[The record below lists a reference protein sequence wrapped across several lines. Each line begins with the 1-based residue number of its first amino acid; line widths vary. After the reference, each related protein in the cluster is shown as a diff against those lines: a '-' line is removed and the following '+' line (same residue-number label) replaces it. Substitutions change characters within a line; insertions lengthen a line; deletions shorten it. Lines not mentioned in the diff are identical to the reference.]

1 MKILPVIFY
10 LLKVISIISIG
21 VFAVFFFGTIISYLL
36 DKHEERYIKM
46 PVSQI
51 MTYISLAPEK
61 YEICEGK
68 VVREI
73 YEGIVLRGSL
83 VLFPNSFI
91 GYIKMLL
98 FEHKLEKKK
107 ANTLNKKEYERYLK
121 IVLDDV
127 ENLKKQN
134 TEIVQRICK
143 PPVDPI
149 AAYFDNKNS

>member
-1 MKILPVIFY
+1 MKILLVIFY
-10 LLKVISIISIG
+10 LLKVMSVFSITIFI
-21 VFAVFFFGTIISYLL
+21 VLFFSTITSYLL
-36 DKHEERYIKM
+36 DKCEERYIKM

-51 MTYISLAPEK
+51 MSYVSLAPDK
-61 YEICEGK
+61 YKICEGK
-68 VVREI
+68 
-73 YEGIVLRGSL
+73 VLRGSL

-98 FEHKLEKKK
+98 FAHKLEKKK
-107 ANTLNKKEYERYLK
+107 SNTLNKKEYERYLK
-121 IVLDDV
+121 MVLDDV

>member
-10 LLKVISIISIG
+10 SLKVMSVVSITIFM
-21 VFAVFFFGTIISYLL
+21 VLFFSTLTSYLL
-36 DKHEERYIKM
+36 DKCEKRYIKM
-46 PVSQI
+46 PASQI
-51 MTYISLAPEK
+51 ISYISLAPDK

-68 VVREI
+68 VI
-73 YEGIVLRGSL
+73 RGSL

-98 FEHKLEKKK
+98 FKNRL
-107 ANTLNKKEYERYLK
+107 ANILNKKDYERYLK

-134 TEIVQRICK
+134 K
-143 PPVDPI
+143 
-149 AAYFDNKNS
+149 

>member
-21 VFAVFFFGTIISYLL
+21 VFIVFFFGTIISYLL
-36 DKHEERYIKM
+36 DKSEERYIKM

-51 MTYISLAPEK
+51 ISYISLAPDK

-68 VVREI
+68 VI
-73 YEGIVLRGSL
+73 RGSL

-149 AAYFDNKNS
+149 AAYFNNKNS

>member
-10 LLKVISIISIG
+10 SLKVMSVVSITIFM
-21 VFAVFFFGTIISYLL
+21 VLFFSTLTSYLL
-36 DKHEERYIKM
+36 DKCEKRYIKM
-46 PVSQI
+46 PASQI
-51 MTYISLAPEK
+51 ISYISLAPDK

-68 VVREI
+68 VI
-73 YEGIVLRGSL
+73 RGSL

-98 FEHKLEKKK
+98 FKNRL
-107 ANTLNKKEYERYLK
+107 ANILNKKDYERYLK

>member
-1 MKILPVIFY
+1 MKILAVIFY

-21 VFAVFFFGTIISYLL
+21 VFMVFFFGTIISYLL
-36 DKHEERYIKM
+36 DKSEERYIKM

-51 MTYISLAPEK
+51 ISYISLAPDK

-68 VVREI
+68 VIREI
-73 YEGIVLRGSL
+73 CEGIVIRGSL

-149 AAYFDNKNS
+149 AAYFEKEK

>member
-21 VFAVFFFGTIISYLL
+21 VFVVFFFSTIISYLL
-36 DKHEERYIKM
+36 DKSEERYIKM

-51 MTYISLAPEK
+51 ISYISLAPDK

-68 VVREI
+68 VIREI
-73 YEGIVLRGSL
+73 CEGIVIRGSL

-134 TEIVQRICK
+134 TKIVQRICK

>member
-1 MKILPVIFY
+1 MKILAVIFY

-21 VFAVFFFGTIISYLL
+21 VFMVFFFGTIISYLL
-36 DKHEERYIKM
+36 DKSEERYIKM

-51 MTYISLAPEK
+51 ISYVSLAPDK

-68 VVREI
+68 VIREI
-73 YEGIVLRGSL
+73 CEGIVIRGSL

>member
-10 LLKVISIISIG
+10 ILKVMSVFSITIFI
-21 VFAVFFFGTIISYLL
+21 VLFFSTIISYLS
-36 DKHEERYIKM
+36 DKYEKRYIKM

-51 MTYISLAPEK
+51 ISYVSLAPDK

-68 VVREI
+68 VIREI
-73 YEGIVLRGSL
+73 CEGKVIRGSL
-83 VLFPNSFI
+83 VLLPSSFI
-91 GYIKMLL
+91 GYIKMFL

-107 ANTLNKKEYERYLK
+107 ANTLNRKEYERYLK

>member
-21 VFAVFFFGTIISYLL
+21 VFIVFFFGTIISYLL
-36 DKHEERYIKM
+36 DKSEERYIKM

-51 MTYISLAPEK
+51 ISYISLAPDK
-61 YEICEGK
+61 YEICEG
-68 VVREI
+68 
-73 YEGIVLRGSL
+73 IVIRGSL

>member
-10 LLKVISIISIG
+10 ILKVMSVFSITIFI
-21 VFAVFFFGTIISYLL
+21 VLFFSTIMSYLL
-36 DKHEERYIKM
+36 DKSEKHYIKM

-51 MTYISLAPEK
+51 ISYVSLAPDK
-61 YEICEGK
+61 YKICEGK
-68 VVREI
+68 VI
-73 YEGIVLRGSL
+73 RGSL
-83 VLFPNSFI
+83 VLLPNSFI

-98 FEHKLEKKK
+98 FKHRLEKKK

>member
-1 MKILPVIFY
+1 
-10 LLKVISIISIG
+10 
-21 VFAVFFFGTIISYLL
+21 
-36 DKHEERYIKM
+36 M

-51 MTYISLAPEK
+51 ISYVSLAPDK
-61 YEICEGK
+61 YKICEGK
-68 VVREI
+68 VI
-73 YEGIVLRGSL
+73 RGSL
-83 VLFPNSFI
+83 VLLPRSFI
-91 GYIKMLL
+91 GYIKMFL

-107 ANTLNKKEYERYLK
+107 ANTLNRKEYERYLK

>member
-10 LLKVISIISIG
+10 LLKVMSVISIG
-21 VFAVFFFGTIISYLL
+21 VFIVSFFSTIISYLY
-36 DKHEERYIKM
+36 DKNEKHYIKM

-51 MTYISLAPEK
+51 ISYISLAPEK
-61 YEICEGK
+61 YKICEGK
-68 VVREI
+68 
-73 YEGIVLRGSL
+73 VLRGSL
-83 VLFPNSFI
+83 VLLPNSFI
-91 GYIKMLL
+91 GYIKISL

-134 TEIVQRICK
+134 TEIVQRVCK

>member
-10 LLKVISIISIG
+10 LLKVMSVFSITIFI
-21 VFAVFFFGTIISYLL
+21 VLFFSAIISYLS
-36 DKHEERYIKM
+36 DKCEKRYIKM
-46 PVSQI
+46 PASQI
-51 MTYISLAPEK
+51 ISYVSLAPDK

-68 VVREI
+68 VIRNICED
-73 YEGIVLRGSL
+73 IVIRGSL
-83 VLFPNSFI
+83 VLLPDNFI

-107 ANTLNKKEYERYLK
+107 ANILNKKEYERYLK

-134 TEIVQRICK
+134 TEIIQRICK

>member
-1 MKILPVIFY
+1 MKILAVIFY
-10 LLKVISIISIG
+10 LLKVISIISIS
-21 VFAVFFFGTIISYLL
+21 VFMVFFFGTIISYLL
-36 DKHEERYIKM
+36 DKSEERYIKM
-46 PVSQI
+46 LVSQI
-51 MTYISLAPEK
+51 ISYISLAPDK

-68 VVREI
+68 VIREI
-73 YEGIVLRGSL
+73 CEGIVICGSL

>member
-10 LLKVISIISIG
+10 ILKVMSVISIT
-21 VFAVFFFGTIISYLL
+21 VFIVLFFSTILSYLL
-36 DKHEERYIKM
+36 DKCEKRHIKM

-51 MTYISLAPEK
+51 ISYVSLAPDK
-61 YEICEGK
+61 YEICGGKAIRNICEGK
-68 VVREI
+68 VIRD
-73 YEGIVLRGSL
+73 SL
-83 VLFPNSFI
+83 VLLPDSFI

>member
-1 MKILPVIFY
+1 MKILPAIFY
-10 LLKVISIISIG
+10 LLKVMSVFSITIFI
-21 VFAVFFFGTIISYLL
+21 VLFFSTITSYLL
-36 DKHEERYIKM
+36 DKCEERYIKM

-51 MTYISLAPEK
+51 MSYVSLAPDK

-68 VVREI
+68 VVR
-73 YEGIVLRGSL
+73 GSL
-83 VLFPNSFI
+83 VLLPNSFI

-98 FEHKLEKKK
+98 FAHKLEKKK

>member
-10 LLKVISIISIG
+10 LLKVMSVISII
-21 VFAVFFFGTIISYLL
+21 VFIVFFFSIITSYLL
-36 DKHEERYIKM
+36 DKSEKHYIKM

-51 MTYISLAPEK
+51 ISYVSLAPDK
-61 YEICEGK
+61 YKICEGK
-68 VVREI
+68 VI
-73 YEGIVLRGSL
+73 RGSL
-83 VLFPNSFI
+83 VLLPNSFI
-91 GYIKMLL
+91 GYIKMFL

-107 ANTLNKKEYERYLK
+107 ANTLNRKEYERYLK

>member
-10 LLKVISIISIG
+10 LLKIIS
-21 VFAVFFFGTIISYLL
+21 VFSITIFIVLFFSTIISYLL
-36 DKHEERYIKM
+36 DKSEERYIKM

-51 MTYISLAPEK
+51 MSYVSLAPDK

-68 VVREI
+68 VIRDI
-73 YEGIVLRGSL
+73 CEGKMIRGSL
-83 VLFPNSFI
+83 VLLPDSFI
-91 GYIKMLL
+91 GYIKILL

-107 ANTLNKKEYERYLK
+107 ANTLNRKEYERYLK

>member
-10 LLKVISIISIG
+10 SLKVMSVISIT
-21 VFAVFFFGTIISYLL
+21 VFIVLFFSTILSYLL
-36 DKHEERYIKM
+36 DKCEEHYIKM

-51 MTYISLAPEK
+51 ISYVSLAPDK
-61 YEICEGK
+61 YKICEGK
-68 VVREI
+68 VI
-73 YEGIVLRGSL
+73 RGSL
-83 VLFPNSFI
+83 ILFPNSFI

-98 FEHKLEKKK
+98 FKHKL

>member
-10 LLKVISIISIG
+10 LLKVMSVVSITIFI
-21 VFAVFFFGTIISYLL
+21 VFFFSTIMSYLL
-36 DKHEERYIKM
+36 DKSEKRYIKM

-51 MTYISLAPEK
+51 ISYVSLAPDK
-61 YEICEGK
+61 YKICEGK
-68 VVREI
+68 VV
-73 YEGIVLRGSL
+73 RGSL
-83 VLFPNSFI
+83 VLFPNNFI
-91 GYIKMLL
+91 GYIKILL
-98 FEHKLEKKK
+98 FKHRLEKKK
-107 ANTLNKKEYERYLK
+107 SNTLNKKEYERYLK

>member
-10 LLKVISIISIG
+10 LLKVISIISIAI
-21 VFAVFFFGTIISYLL
+21 FIVFFFSIIISYLC
-36 DKHEERYIKM
+36 DKNEKRYIKM

-51 MTYISLAPEK
+51 ISYVSLAPEK
-61 YEICEGK
+61 YKICEGK
-68 VVREI
+68 V
-73 YEGIVLRGSL
+73 LRDSL
-83 VLFPNSFI
+83 VLFPNNFI
-91 GYIKMLL
+91 GYIKISL
-98 FEHKLEKKK
+98 FECKLEKKK
-107 ANTLNKKEYERYLK
+107 ADTLNKKEYERYLK

>member
-10 LLKVISIISIG
+10 LLKVMSVVSIT
-21 VFAVFFFGTIISYLL
+21 VFIVLFFSTIISYLL
-36 DKHEERYIKM
+36 DKSEKRYIKM

-51 MTYISLAPEK
+51 ISYVSLAPDK
-61 YEICEGK
+61 YEICECK
-68 VVREI
+68 VI
-73 YEGIVLRGSL
+73 RGSL
-83 VLFPNSFI
+83 VLFPDSFI

-98 FEHKLEKKK
+98 FKHKL
-107 ANTLNKKEYERYLK
+107 ANILNKKEYERYLK

>member
-10 LLKVISIISIG
+10 ILKVMSVFSITIFI
-21 VFAVFFFGTIISYLL
+21 VLFFSTIISYLL
-36 DKHEERYIKM
+36 DKSEKRYIKM
-46 PVSQI
+46 PISQI
-51 MTYISLAPEK
+51 ISYVSLAPDK
-61 YEICEGK
+61 YEICKGKVIRNIREGK
-68 VVREI
+68 VIRD
-73 YEGIVLRGSL
+73 SL
-83 VLFPNSFI
+83 VLLPDSFI

>member
-10 LLKVISIISIG
+10 LLKVMSVISII
-21 VFAVFFFGTIISYLL
+21 VFIVFFFSTIMSYLL
-36 DKHEERYIKM
+36 DKSEKHYIKM

-51 MTYISLAPEK
+51 ISYVSLAPDK
-61 YEICEGK
+61 YKICEGK
-68 VVREI
+68 VI
-73 YEGIVLRGSL
+73 RGSL
-83 VLFPNSFI
+83 VLLPNSFI
-91 GYIKMLL
+91 GYIKMFL

-107 ANTLNKKEYERYLK
+107 ANTLNRKEYKRYLK

>member
-1 MKILPVIFY
+1 MKILSVIFY
-10 LLKVISIISIG
+10 SLKVMSVVSITIFI
-21 VFAVFFFGTIISYLL
+21 VLFFSTLTSYLL
-36 DKHEERYIKM
+36 DKCEKRYIKM
-46 PVSQI
+46 PASQI
-51 MTYISLAPEK
+51 ISYISLAPDK

-68 VVREI
+68 VI
-73 YEGIVLRGSL
+73 RGSL

-98 FEHKLEKKK
+98 FKNRL
-107 ANTLNKKEYERYLK
+107 ANILNKKEYERYLK

>member
-10 LLKVISIISIG
+10 LLKVMSVVSIG
-21 VFAVFFFGTIISYLL
+21 IFAIFFFGTVMSYLL

-51 MTYISLAPEK
+51 ISYISLAPNK
-61 YEICEGK
+61 YKICEGK
-68 VVREI
+68 VV
-73 YEGIVLRGSL
+73 RGSL

-91 GYIKMLL
+91 GYIKISL

>member
-10 LLKVISIISIG
+10 LLKVMSVFSITIFM
-21 VFAVFFFGTIISYLL
+21 VLFFSTLTSYLL
-36 DKHEERYIKM
+36 DKCEKRYIKM
-46 PVSQI
+46 PASQI
-51 MTYISLAPEK
+51 ISYISLAPDK

-68 VVREI
+68 VI
-73 YEGIVLRGSL
+73 RGSL

-98 FEHKLEKKK
+98 FKNRL
-107 ANTLNKKEYERYLK
+107 AYILNKKDYERYLK

>member
-1 MKILPVIFY
+1 MSVVSICIFI
-10 LLKVISIISIG
+10 VS
-21 VFAVFFFGTIISYLL
+21 FFGVTISYLY
-36 DKHEERYIKM
+36 DKNEKRYIKM

-51 MTYISLAPEK
+51 ISYISLAPEK
-61 YEICEGK
+61 YKICEGK
-68 VVREI
+68 
-73 YEGIVLRGSL
+73 VLRGSL
-83 VLFPNSFI
+83 VLLPNSFI
-91 GYIKMLL
+91 GYIKISL

-134 TEIVQRICK
+134 TEIVQRVCK

>member
-1 MKILPVIFY
+1 MKILSVIFY
-10 LLKVISIISIG
+10 LLKVMSVISIT
-21 VFAVFFFGTIISYLL
+21 VFIVFFFSIIISYLL
-36 DKHEERYIKM
+36 DKSEERYIKM

-51 MTYISLAPEK
+51 ISYVSLAPDK
-61 YEICEGK
+61 YKICECK
-68 VVREI
+68 VI
-73 YEGIVLRGSL
+73 RGSL

-91 GYIKMLL
+91 GYIKMLP

>member
-10 LLKVISIISIG
+10 SLKVMSVVSITIFI
-21 VFAVFFFGTIISYLL
+21 VLFFSTLTSYLL
-36 DKHEERYIKM
+36 DKCEKRYIKM
-46 PVSQI
+46 PASQI
-51 MTYISLAPEK
+51 ISYISLAPDK

-68 VVREI
+68 VI
-73 YEGIVLRGSL
+73 RGSL
-83 VLFPNSFI
+83 ILFPNSFI

-98 FEHKLEKKK
+98 FKNRL
-107 ANTLNKKEYERYLK
+107 ANILNKKEHERYLK

>member
-10 LLKVISIISIG
+10 LLKVMSVISII
-21 VFAVFFFGTIISYLL
+21 VFIVFFFSTIMSYLL
-36 DKHEERYIKM
+36 DKSEKHYIKM

-51 MTYISLAPEK
+51 ISYVSLAPDK
-61 YEICEGK
+61 YKICEGK
-68 VVREI
+68 VI
-73 YEGIVLRGSL
+73 RGSL
-83 VLFPNSFI
+83 VLLPNSFI
-91 GYIKMLL
+91 GYIKMFL

>member
-1 MKILPVIFY
+1 MKILLIIFY
-10 LLKVISIISIG
+10 LLKVMSVVSICIFIVS
-21 VFAVFFFGTIISYLL
+21 FFGVTISYLY
-36 DKHEERYIKM
+36 DKNEKRYIKM

-51 MTYISLAPEK
+51 ISYISLAPEK
-61 YEICEGK
+61 YKICEGK
-68 VVREI
+68 
-73 YEGIVLRGSL
+73 VLRGSL
-83 VLFPNSFI
+83 VLLPNSFI
-91 GYIKMLL
+91 GYIKISL

-134 TEIVQRICK
+134 TEIVQRVCK

>member
-10 LLKVISIISIG
+10 ILKVMSVISITIFI
-21 VFAVFFFGTIISYLL
+21 VFFFSTIASYLL
-36 DKHEERYIKM
+36 DKHEKHYIKM

-51 MTYISLAPEK
+51 ISYVSLAPDK
-61 YEICEGK
+61 YKICEGK
-68 VVREI
+68 AI
-73 YEGIVLRGSL
+73 RGSL
-83 VLFPNSFI
+83 VLLPNSFI
-91 GYIKMLL
+91 GYIKMSL